1 VTSPYKDL
9 TMTET
14 AIPEDIRRS
23 AKGLLWKLA
32 GYWEKTKAA
41 GQPFWSA
48 DEVTDMFA
56 AALMAERERCAEVAL
71 GWNTQ
76 EEDDFLEPEYAS
88 GRRVTARSIA
98 EAIRNQP

>member
-1 VTSPYKDL
+1 
-9 TMTET
+9 MTET

-56 AALMAERERCAEVAL
+56 AALMAERERAAK
-71 GWNTQ
+71 
-76 EEDDFLEPEYAS
+76 
-88 GRRVTARSIA
+88 IA
-98 EAIRNQP
+98 ENRTPLWEEATAIAAAIRNQP